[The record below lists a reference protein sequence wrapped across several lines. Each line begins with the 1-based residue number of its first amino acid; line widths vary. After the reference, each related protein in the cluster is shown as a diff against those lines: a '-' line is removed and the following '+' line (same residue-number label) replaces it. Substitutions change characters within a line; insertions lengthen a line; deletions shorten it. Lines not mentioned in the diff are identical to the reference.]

1 VNGQLPQPESDLP
14 VGAGDQPQ
22 TLQNNL
28 SQPQAKSQQQK
39 ATDENWLWLFELIMV
54 GGLLVFILSSF
65 VILLLW
71 IFFGVGSEI
80 YERFSETLKIL
91 NDNWKVCLLIFLPL
105 FFRPLRK
112 FLLNLKEGPWGL
124 TSGNPM
130 QPDKKPSEGVYKN

>member
-14 VGAGDQPQ
+14 VGAGGQPQ
-22 TLQNNL
+22 TLQNNP
-28 SQPQAKSQQQK
+28 SQPQAKSQPQTK
-39 ATDENWLWLFELIMV
+39 DENWLWLFELVMV

-65 VILLLW
+65 IILLLW
-71 IFFGVGSEI
+71 IFFGVCSGI
-80 YERFSETLKIL
+80 YERLAETVKFL

-130 QPDKKPSEGVYKN
+130 QPEKKPSEGVYKNN